1 MLTVFCCVQVPMPDR
16 TPAEAQMQGFQTPQS
31 PQLVAPILSAKTA
44 AVPVHIPNGYTD
56 PHPFC
61 STASAP
67 AAVGAG
73 VNGVL
78 QPDLAAATHM
88 SSSKADLQATPN
100 LHATT
105 AGQIATTDNRKEPT
119 SGPALGYEMQA
130 ATDSDLL
137 NSKTGQ
143 PHLLNG
149 ALPKFKVTVP
159 DSKHGASSA
168 AGRPSNQA
176 SSAAVGG
183 NSEVAASGAPL
194 GSPKASGNLEGQPA
208 WKSSIEVGS
217 PTSSSRGRG
226 RFFGRNRRGRG
237 RSHLSRPDDQCSTGD
252 MPPV

>member
-1 MLTVFCCVQVPMPDR
+1 MPTHER
-16 TPAEAQMQGFQTPQS
+16 VPAEAQMQGFQTPQTQQH
-31 PQLVAPILSAKTA
+31 PAPVPSAKTA
-44 AVPVHIPNGYTD
+44 AVPVHVPNGYTD

-61 STASAP
+61 PTASAP
-67 AAVGAG
+67 SAVLGAG
-73 VNGVL
+73 ANGAF
-78 QPDLAAATHM
+78 QPDLATAVHM
-88 SSSKADLQATPN
+88 PSIKGDLQAAPN
-100 LHATT
+100 LQAAI
-105 AGQIATTDNRKEPT
+105 AGQVATSDNSKKPT
-119 SGPALGYEMQA
+119 SEPAQGQTTQA
-130 ATDSDLL
+130 ATDPDLL
-137 NSKTGQ
+137 NNSKSAQ
-143 PHLLNG
+143 PHVLNG

-168 AGRPSNQA
+168 AGRPLNQA
-176 SSAAVGG
+176 SSAVVGG
-183 NSEVAASGAPL
+183 SSEVAASVTVL